1 MNELPEWIAT
11 LVGRLMLE
19 NEALRRALA
28 EVTRNSP
35 AEPAKESPAPED
47 SAT

>member
-1 MNELPEWIAT
+1 MSDEQHIPLPEWIAT

-28 EVTRNSP
+28 EAQ
-35 AEPAKESPAPED
+35 AEKQAEAQPGE
-47 SAT
+47 